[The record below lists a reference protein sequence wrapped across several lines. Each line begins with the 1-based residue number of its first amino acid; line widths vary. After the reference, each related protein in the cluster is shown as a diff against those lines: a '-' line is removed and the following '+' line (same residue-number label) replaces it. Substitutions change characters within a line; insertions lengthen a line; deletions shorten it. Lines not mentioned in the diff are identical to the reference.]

1 MATNNTTPR
10 VDLFEIATDIVL
22 TDFSGKEYT
31 LTGSKA
37 EVQVASLIVYES
49 LDTPYML
56 AEMSIIDSGVNM
68 IGNIPIQG
76 TEKVTF
82 GLKTP
87 YFSDKEYKY
96 EFRISAVRN
105 RQAGGKIQT
114 YTLDL
119 ISFEGLQNEALRIA
133 KTWDKYAHEI
143 VEDVIKNYFKT
154 KKEIIDLEKTKYKI
168 KMIPRGQRPFDLI
181 YSLLSK
187 SVSTSY
193 APASA
198 AGATTSLPASKTAST
213 SGTTDINPQEN
224 ISGTA
229 GYFFWE
235 TQEGYKFKSIDGMCS
250 DASNVKDTFN
260 FKLAKI
266 ESNKDTGRNIIEYK
280 YTNEIDVLK
289 KMRNGTYSSMMV
301 FFNPSTGRYDEYVF
315 DIEKS
320 YKSMQHL
327 GKDEKL
333 PEGPKELSKYPTR
346 IMTQFLDDETFYNG
360 NGIASIDPKD
370 NDGQGT
376 AFPDYKKFYMSQSI
390 SRKLLLHNQELR
402 VTVHGN
408 LTLRAGDKI
417 NILLPKFAVDE
428 QRETEKYDTQHS
440 GTYLIKDISYEF
452 YLQKN
457 NTPNV
462 TVTNMTVVRDS
473 FGVFNLDV

>member
-1 MATNNTTPR
+1 MSDKKIAPR
-10 VDLFEIATDIVL
+10 VDIFEVTTDVVL
-22 TDFSGKEYT
+22 TDFSGKKYT

-49 LDTPYML
+49 LDSPYL
-56 AEMSIIDSGVNM
+56 VAELSLIDNGVNM

-87 YFSDKEYKY
+87 YFSDVEYKY
-96 EFRISAVRN
+96 EFRVSAIRN

-119 ISFEGLQNEALRIA
+119 ISFEGLQNESLRVA
-133 KTWDKYAHEI
+133 KTFDKYAHEI
-143 VEDVIKNYFKT
+143 VEDLMKNYFKT
-154 KKEIIDLEKTKYKI
+154 NKDIIDIEKCKYKI

-193 APASA
+193 SPASP
-198 AGATTSLPASKTAST
+198 AGSSTSLPSSKTSDKP
-213 SGTTDINPQEN
+213 GTTDINPQEN

-229 GYFFWE
+229 GFFFWE
-235 TQEGYKFKSIDGMCS
+235 TQEGYKFKSVDGLCS
-250 DASNVKDTFN
+250 DAGTVKDTFN
-260 FKLAKI
+260 YKLAKV
-266 ESNKDTGRNIIEYK
+266 ESNTDTGRNIIEYQ
-280 YTNEIDVLK
+280 YTNEVDVLK
-289 KMRNGTYSSMMV
+289 KMRYGTYSSMMV
-301 FFNPSTGRYDEYVF
+301 FFNPSTGRYEEYVF

-320 YKSMQHL
+320 YKTMQHL
-327 GKDEKL
+327 GKDEKI

-360 NGIASIDPKD
+360 TGIASIDPKD

-376 AFPDYKKFYMSQSI
+376 SFPDYKKFYMAQSI
-390 SRKLLLHNQELR
+390 SRKLLLSNQELR

-417 NILLPKFAVDE
+417 NILLPNFSVEEERK
-428 QRETEKYDTQHS
+428 TEKYDKQHS

-457 NTPNV
+457 STPNV

-473 FGVFNLDV
+473 FGVFTLNV